1 MYLCHW
7 ALLYVLQPVFTSP
20 PAGSGVTE
28 LAPTAGGR
36 KQQWSGKELAGSTY
50 WAGRMPAT
58 LRQSNYDKVYQAI
71 FNPNI
76 FKILFSIFVIL
87 NSYSAQ
93 IRE

>member
-58 LRQSNYDKVYQAI
+58 LRQSNYDKVSNKSLRLIVFELQAK
-71 FNPNI
+71 N
-76 FKILFSIFVIL
+76 
-87 NSYSAQ
+87 
-93 IRE
+93 